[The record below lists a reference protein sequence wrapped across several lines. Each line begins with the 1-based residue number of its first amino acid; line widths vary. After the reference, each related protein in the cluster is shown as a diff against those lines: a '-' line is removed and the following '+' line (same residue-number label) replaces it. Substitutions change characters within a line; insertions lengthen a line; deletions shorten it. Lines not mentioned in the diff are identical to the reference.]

1 MPSSAGRDHR
11 YPPRPPRPLRLLFR
25 VTARAPAS
33 SRQYRWH
40 ELRVHRA
47 AAACPSRRRDLRA
60 MRPRPSSR
68 WNASYLHRRNAAR
81 PLRRRLPKPSTTVH
95 GRVEILLT
103 GTPRPARGR
112 ACTSARHPGNG
123 SLPIAAVEATLM
135 TRRGRSGRE
144 PLRRSSPRGR
154 ATSRAGRPRT
164 RRDENPVLRPGV
176 RVGINVQDLAPR
188 AVGDSAY
195 PRPLTARHL
204 KSLAGTPGSSLSG
217 TATSPPRRPPDARGA
232 QPHGPPPPSN
242 GDRAPPRHRTRTD
255 RNRFRY
261 CARTT
266 ISLQDGVSAHDHAT
280 YSPRRTRQASVLPV
294 CPRSTCPPPAPVGAR
309 AAPASVKRQQ
319 RGRRYRVPCIQ
330 APRSSRRAPAAHSS
344 FRSFDR
350 KSRHAPAR
358 DSRAH
363 PRLGSEP
370 IDRPARLR
378 CSVQAKG

>member
-1 MPSSAGRDHR
+1 
-11 YPPRPPRPLRLLFR
+11 
-25 VTARAPAS
+25 
-33 SRQYRWH
+33 
-40 ELRVHRA
+40 
-47 AAACPSRRRDLRA
+47 

-81 PLRRRLPKPSTTVH
+81 RLRRRLPKPSTTVH
-95 GRVEILLT
+95 GPIEILLT

-144 PLRRSSPRGR
+144 PLRRRSPRGR

-195 PRPLTARHL
+195 PRPLAARHL

-217 TATSPPRRPPDARGA
+217 TATVAAPRQRPPDARGA

-294 CPRSTCPPPAPVGAR
+294 CPRSTCPRPAPDRSPCRSCIRG
-309 AAPASVKRQQ
+309 RQQ
-319 RGRRYRVPCIQ
+319 RGRRYRIPCNSED
-330 APRSSRRAPAAHSS
+330 AGGRGGPAWA
-344 FRSFDR
+344 
-350 KSRHAPAR
+350 
-358 DSRAH
+358 
-363 PRLGSEP
+363 
-370 IDRPARLR
+370 
-378 CSVQAKG
+378 